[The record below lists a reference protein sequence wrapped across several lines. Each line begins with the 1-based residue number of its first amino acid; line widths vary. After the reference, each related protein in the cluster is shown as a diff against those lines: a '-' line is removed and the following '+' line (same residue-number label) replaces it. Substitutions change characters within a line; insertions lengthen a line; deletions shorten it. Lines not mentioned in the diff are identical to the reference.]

1 MITGVR
7 IAGTQV
13 DPGTVVTEAITITH
27 GRAAVGDPPSASSA
41 ALILLTPT
49 LPPWSVGDPIV
60 IDSGWGPLFTGEI
73 SDRSIPEHIQ
83 TVEHG
88 MCARV
93 ELDCTGAVAVLGR
106 RPVGDEPWPQE
117 AATARAERVLT
128 LAGVP
133 HTVDVSAE
141 TDVQV
146 NPQDIDVRTALDV
159 LDDLAADTAAA
170 IIDLP
175 DGTVLYQPLQAR
187 SRPVFR
193 YRWQDF
199 PPEMT
204 WADFPPEMTWADF
217 DTISPA
223 AEQPLVLPP
232 GAVAFE
238 PEWKSTAGAIVNSVR
253 LGYGVPAEGA
263 AQATLALQDDASVAR
278 YGKRHY
284 GSETQLA
291 RLDDASAVASR
302 VMSTRAWE
310 RWALGSVDVYA
321 DLLDGPTRAAVAAL
335 RCGDWVQV
343 DGLPQPAP
351 ATSWAGICEGW
362 AYREWVAGQ
371 TRRAAWTLSLSD
383 PLLSLAVMTWA
394 DFPPDYTWA
403 DFPPYLTWA
412 DLTSTDVLAGA

>member
-13 DPGTVVTEAITITH
+13 DPGTVVTEAITVTH
-27 GRAAVGDPPSASSA
+27 GRSTVGEAPSASSA
-41 ALILLTPT
+41 SLILLTPVM
-49 LPPWSVGDPIV
+49 PPWSVGDPIV
-60 IDSGWGPLFTGEI
+60 IESAWGPLFTGEI
-73 SDRSIPEHIQ
+73 SDRTIPEHIK

-93 ELDCTGAVAVLGR
+93 ELDCTGAVALLGR

-117 AATARAERVLT
+117 AATARAERILT

-141 TDVQV
+141 VDVMV
-146 NPQDIDVRTALDV
+146 SPQDIDRRTALDV

-170 IIDLP
+170 VVDMP

-187 SRPVFR
+187 SRPVF
-193 YRWQDF
+193 YTRWQDF
-199 PPEMT
+199 PPEDL
-204 WADFPPEMTWADF
+204 WSDFDAAMTWADF
-217 DTISPA
+217 DVISPA

-232 GAVAFE
+232 DAVAFE
-238 PEWKSTAGAIVNSVR
+238 PEWQSTAGAIINSVR
-253 LGYGVPAEGA
+253 LGYGVPPEGEE
-263 AQATLALQDDASVAR
+263 QPDVALQDGPSIAR
-278 YGKRHY
+278 YGQRHY
-284 GSETQLA
+284 GAQTQLA
-291 RLDDASAVASR
+291 RLEDASAVASW
-302 VMSTRAWE
+302 VMSARAWE
-310 RWALGSVDVYA
+310 RWTLGSVDVYA
-321 DLLDGPTRAAVAAL
+321 DVLDDQQRAAVAAL

-362 AYREWVAGQ
+362 AYREWVTGE

-383 PLLSLAVMTWA
+383 PLLSLAVPTWA
-394 DFPPDYTWA
+394 DHTPAHEWQDYSPLVTWA
-403 DFPPYLTWA
+403 DM
-412 DLTSTDVLAGA
+412 TSLESIGA